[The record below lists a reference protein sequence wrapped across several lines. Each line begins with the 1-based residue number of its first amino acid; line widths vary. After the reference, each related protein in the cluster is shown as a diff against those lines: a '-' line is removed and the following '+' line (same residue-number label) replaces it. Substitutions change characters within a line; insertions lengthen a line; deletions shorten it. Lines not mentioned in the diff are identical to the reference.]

1 MNKEI
6 IEKIENQDVLGI
18 ASSAASPFISVL
30 SKDEINTC
38 ILNAVWKA
46 LKKYDS
52 RVGCKFT
59 TYLYKGVAL
68 ECLNQ
73 QKNNS
78 SKTSYI
84 LHKNLP
90 DPIDHTLRIDMLD
103 LIKHCDEPEWIYD
116 RYYKNMTIKELAQ
129 QRGICGEAIRMKIKK
144 TLKKLKEHLF

>member
-1 MNKEI
+1 MDTEIENALKDADIQNIMNKAT
-6 IEKIENQDVLGI
+6 
-18 ASSAASPFISVL
+18 ASFRSQL
-30 SKDEINTC
+30 DDDEIQTC
-38 ILNAVWKA
+38 KLNALWKA
-46 LKKYDS
+46 IVNYYENKAA
-52 RVGCKFT
+52 KFT

-103 LIKHCDEPEWIYD
+103 LIKHCDEPELIYD

>member
-6 IEKIENQDVLGI
+6 IEKIENHDVLGI
-18 ASSAASPFISVL
+18 AARAASPFTSVL
-30 SKDEINTC
+30 SKDEIDTC
-38 ILNAVWKA
+38 VLNAVWKA

-78 SKTSYI
+78 SRTKRI
-84 LHKNLP
+84 LHKNIP
-90 DPIDHTLRIDMLD
+90 DPVDHNLRVDMLD
-103 LIKHCDEPEWIYD
+103 LIRHCDEPELIYD

-129 QRGICGEAIRMKIKK
+129 ERGLCGEAVRMKIKK
-144 TLKKLKEHLF
+144 TLKKLKEQLI

>member
-18 ASSAASPFISVL
+18 ASSAASPFTSVL

-90 DPIDHTLRIDMLD
+90 DPIDHTLRIDMID
-103 LIKHCDEPEWIYD
+103 LIKHCDEPELIYD